1 MGVSHLL
8 QKVFSKFIGEK
19 KLNTIAIIDY
29 GMSNLSSV
37 IRATRYVAPNDSVIV
52 TSKPEEIND
61 ADKIIFPGQGAA
73 KKCMESIVKKNL
85 SKIIKK
91 NSQEKPFLGICMGM
105 QVLMDFSEENNG
117 TNCLGII
124 KGKVRKLK
132 RKENIKLKIPHM
144 GWNKVIQK
152 NDHPIWY
159 NIDNESYFYFVH
171 SYFVEPIDK
180 SCVIGET
187 VYGDTFS
194 SIIAKDNIV
203 AIQGHPEKSSS
214 TGLQFLKNFIE
225 I

>member
-52 TSKPEEIND
+52 TSKPEEINN

-124 KGKVRKLK
+124 KGKVRKFK

-144 GWNKVIQK
+144 GWIKVIQK

-159 NIDNESYFYFVH
+159 NIDDESYFYFVH

-180 SCVIGET
+180 SYVIGET
-187 VYGDTFS
+187 VYGDTFP

-214 TGLQFLKNFIE
+214 NGLQYLKNFIE

>member
-52 TSKPEEIND
+52 TSKPEEINN

-159 NIDNESYFYFVH
+159 NIDDESYFYFVH

-180 SCVIGET
+180 SYVIGET
-187 VYGDTFS
+187 VYGDTFP